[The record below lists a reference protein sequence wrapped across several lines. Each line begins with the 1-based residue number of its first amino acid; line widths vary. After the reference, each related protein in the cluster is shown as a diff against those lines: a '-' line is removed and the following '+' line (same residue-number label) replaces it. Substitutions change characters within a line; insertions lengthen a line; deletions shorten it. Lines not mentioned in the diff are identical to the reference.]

1 MTQRLARGLDFLL
14 SGEVRPGESTVSSI
28 PVDRIR
34 PNPHQPRDRFVE
46 EDLADLTASIRVQ
59 GVLQPVIVRRSEDGY
74 ELVAGER
81 RWRASQRAGLTEIPA
96 VLRDVDDNQ
105 MLELALVEN
114 IQRSD
119 LGAIEIARG
128 YATYMERLGLTQE
141 EVGERMGRS
150 RSAVANAVRLLELP
164 QDIQDSVSR
173 ETISAGHARALLGLP
188 DAESQ
193 RAMLRKIVTDG
204 LSVRATEK
212 LVKAHASRQGATPTK
227 APTARSEQIV
237 ALEATLRDSLQTRVR
252 VDDRGGKGR
261 IVIDYFSVEDL
272 DRLLQTLAP

>member
-14 SGEVRPGESTVSSI
+14 SGEVRPGETASPTV
-28 PVDRIR
+28 PVSKIR

-46 EDLADLTASIRVQ
+46 EDLAELTASIRVQ
-59 GVLQPVIVRRSEDGY
+59 GVLQPVIVRPAEDGY

-96 VLRDVDDNQ
+96 VVRDVDDNQ

-119 LGAIEIARG
+119 LNAIEISRG
-128 YATYMERLGLTQE
+128 YEAYMERLGLTQE
-141 EVGERMGRS
+141 EVAERMGRS
-150 RSAVANAVRLLELP
+150 RPAVANALRLLDLP
-164 QDIQDSVSR
+164 RDIQEVVSR
-173 ETISAGHARALLGLP
+173 ETISAGHARALLSLP

-193 RAMLRKIVTDG
+193 RAVVRRIVADG

-212 LVKAHASRQGATPTK
+212 LVKARLAPPRNPTEAAPATRSAQLESVESSLREALGTK
-227 APTARSEQIV
+227 
-237 ALEATLRDSLQTRVR
+237 VR
-252 VDDRGGKGR
+252 LDDRGGKGR
-261 IVIDYFSVEDL
+261 IVVEYFSVEEL
-272 DRLLQTLAP
+272 DRLLQQMIG